1 MDGCSIYYSKKSYA
15 AVKKVAKTVASK
27 KPKAEKDARDVIY
40 FVSASKEP
48 VQFDIE
54 ANGVKYV
61 GYWDAGHEH
70 LCWRV
75 DTGNAAR
82 FRMHHHVQMGR
93 VIEAEG

>member
-1 MDGCSIYYSKKSYA
+1 MDRNEERDA
-15 AVKKVAKTVASK
+15 AVKKATKKVAST
-27 KPKAEKDARDVIY
+27 KPKAEKDKRDVVY
-40 FVSASKEP
+40 FVSAKIEP

-61 GYWDAGHEH
+61 GYWDSGREH

-75 DTGNAAR
+75 DTANVSR

-93 VIEAEG
+93 VIQAED